1 MKVKCGKISDFS
13 CRGFPEEEG
22 LIVGGSADIFIL
34 SGASGEFD
42 ELLIYVSCSLEKY
55 TSLADGEAVV
65 IEGQGRC
72 GRDKQKEEEE
82 EG

>member
-1 MKVKCGKISDFS
+1 MT
-13 CRGFPEEEG
+13 
-22 LIVGGSADIFIL
+22 VGDSADIFIL

-55 TSLADGEAVV
+55 TSGSNGEAVV
-65 IEGQGRC
+65 IEGQGKR
-72 GRDKQKEEEE
+72 GREKQKEEEE